1 MKNKLLTLY
10 NQCIKELNSIG
21 INILDEKIFG
31 KIDISISNRSSKNYG
46 YCKQEEPNKKYISV
60 RKYNHRRVIKYQKF
74 NVHHIKINRWVL
86 DLDDKIIKNT
96 IMHELI
102 HCIPYCND
110 HGVEF
115 KKYARYINE
124 KLGYNISRVGNK
136 KEDYNKSNLEY
147 IEEKEGYN
155 YKIVCSKCGQTIFRK
170 RLNRNFL
177 RKYRCGICNGRF
189 SIKILN

>member
-110 HGVEF
+110 HG
-115 KKYARYINE
+115 E
-124 KLGYNISRVGNK
+124 K
-136 KEDYNKSNLEY
+136 
-147 IEEKEGYN
+147 
-155 YKIVCSKCGQTIFRK
+155 
-170 RLNRNFL
+170 
-177 RKYRCGICNGRF
+177 
-189 SIKILN
+189 